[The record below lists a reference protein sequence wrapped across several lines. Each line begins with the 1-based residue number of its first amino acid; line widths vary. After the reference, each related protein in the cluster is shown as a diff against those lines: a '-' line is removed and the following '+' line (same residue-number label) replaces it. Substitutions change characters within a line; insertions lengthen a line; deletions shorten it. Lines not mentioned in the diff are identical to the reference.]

1 MHICAS
7 KHEVLTFMQWTW
19 VCARIRSGQ
28 SAESLSS
35 FCNYSPQLWGTLWS
49 GNSLLFTS
57 GQSLVRSLIYR
68 SLGRFVA
75 QVSLVD
81 TLHSTISIYAS
92 ANERYHTSW
101 RAEHAYRF
109 HFLFCSTIQQNHD
122 HLKHDDGDDVGN
134 GNSSDERLASWG
146 KTLDSSSPKAERSLL
161 WVKMV
166 SDGFVQEAR

>member
-1 MHICAS
+1 MNTHGKIKAHVIPISWDVQFCAT
-7 KHEVLTFMQWTW
+7 KHEVVIFMQWTCW

-81 TLHSTISIYAS
+81 TLHSTTSIYAS
-92 ANERYHTSW
+92 ANEQYHTSW
-101 RAEHAYRF
+101 PAEHAYHF
-109 HFLFCSTIQQNHD
+109 HFLLSLT
-122 HLKHDDGDDVGN
+122 LKPSN
-134 GNSSDERLASWG
+134 KTMIILNMMMAMTLAMAIVVMKG
-146 KTLDSSSPKAERSLL
+146 
-161 WVKMV
+161 
-166 SDGFVQEAR
+166 